1 MDNKQSKALVD
12 TLDEVTSCI
21 YLKVPEKKVV
31 FMQSIFEIYDGVATV
46 RTLDI
51 KNSLI
56 CIIVP
61 NTNLELCLEIL
72 ESIKNDVGFEFICK
86 PNDDVNASYLGF
98 KNSKW

>member
-1 MDNKQSKALVD
+1 MENKQSNAIID
-12 TLDEVTSCI
+12 ALDEVTSCI

-31 FMQSIFEIYDGVATV
+31 FMQSIFEIYDGIATV

-61 NTNLELCLEIL
+61 NSNLELCLEIL
-72 ESIKNDVGFEFICK
+72 NSIKREVGFEFISK
-86 PNDDVNASYLGF
+86 PKSSKEDDFVGF
-98 KNSKW
+98 KNCK